1 MTGTTIRT
9 AAALMWTL
17 TAAPLVPAVSRAQVV
32 APPAADLLA
41 RRYREGE
48 TFRYRMTASNRGPS
62 DTLPYSLTADVTVQK
77 DTDGRFFEEVAWHDV
92 VVNGAPFAL
101 PAASQAFRQRL
112 TLEANPKYT
121 QIPDL
126 SKVHPM
132 LIGPITDLLTF
143 YADMLVVRQGA
154 LEKPGDHFYFKHGT
168 PASWADGQRVI
179 IGESSIDFDL
189 TLKGVDRTAEAATLL
204 IRHVPSTPPQ
214 IKIPAEWMLP
224 PVADTPNN
232 WVLVERTGASNFT
245 ASIGQET
252 FDVAIMLSLTDGHV
266 ISAIL
271 DNPVQVR
278 ERECENEALT
288 VCGGPIRYE
297 IRRHVEITSAR

>member
-1 MTGTTIRT
+1 MTRMTIRT
-9 AAALMWTL
+9 VAALMWTL
-17 TAAPLVPAVSRAQVV
+17 IAAPLAPAVSRAQVL
-32 APPAADLLA
+32 APRAADLLA
-41 RRYREGE
+41 RRYRKGE

-62 DTLPYSLTADVTVQK
+62 DTLTDSLTADVTVQK

-112 TLEANPKYT
+112 TLEANAKYT

-143 YADMLVVRQGA
+143 YADMSVVRHGT
-154 LEKPGDHFYFKHGT
+154 LEKPGDHFYFTHGT

-179 IGESSIDFDL
+179 IGESSIDFDVR
-189 TLKGVDRTAEAATLL
+189 LKGIDRTAETATLL

-232 WVLVERTGASNFT
+232 WVQVERTGASNFT

-252 FDVAIMLSLTDGHV
+252 FDVTITLSLTDGHV

-288 VCGGPIRYE
+288 VCGGPVRYE
-297 IRRHVEITSAR
+297 IRRHVEITSVR